1 MAMKYIFRLRRGWKD
16 DSANR
21 DDWADYEKTD
31 GHIVPLQGELVL
43 EYDNGIPRL
52 KIGDGVSEFSALPYM
67 SVDSFILP
75 RPISVTLY
83 ADKWEKATDDRYY
96 QIVDVANAVITP
108 NSKVDLQPSSEQLC
122 IFHDKDLAFVT
133 ENKDGVVS
141 VYCVGQVPTK
151 EYTIQATVTEV
162 AADVDE
168 VIGDTTATPNPRP
181 DWNQTDSSKANYIEN
196 KPENLATTE
205 YVDEKVEAIGG
216 VQSDWNQE
224 DATQMDYIKNKPTI
238 PEQMTCAILH
248 GVPTT
253 STEGTVGT
261 LGMDV
266 DSATY
271 DVYKCVKAE
280 NGIYTWEPAIIIY
293 KVFTRYSAN
302 AEGIDFTETW
312 SSGQRYI
319 GFASAVTAPTDAAA
333 YTWSMFIAESEPTT
347 PTALTISGVYR
358 INDDVLGNGFSG
370 SFDES
375 IEFISG
381 GVTYTQMKYDSQE
394 GILYYINSDSNTEVW
409 SQGSTQVD
417 TFQEVQFVGEQEV
430 TSTFYEIFTAGAT
443 KQVAISGRWKLNLEL
458 THADFDQTVNFNC
471 NVEGSGEMPYT
482 GIYGEEY
489 DGIFYL
495 NFEPDD
501 YNPVYN
507 SDNSDSP
514 WNYFEQL
521 QLDFGETEQ
530 YVSPEFL
537 AWMEANAVKSTSG
550 DESDVTETTIS
561 GTWVFNNDLDISD
574 TINQTVNFTCNI
586 DGTTKTCS
594 NIGISNLGVDEPC
607 PEMYYND
614 SESAYL
620 VYSKGWSYE
629 DAKTVNFGTE
639 AQVVSPE
646 FLAWMEANAANTAT
660 RVTYKFKDDDT
671 ELLDFLAQ
679 TSLETFEVD
688 FISNGNSYSYV
699 VASGEQ
705 SMYYTNNSSDYNTS
719 DDGLEVYTESGWIDE
734 AYKTIILANEATV
747 SERFLTYLKK
757 MADKVE

>member
-181 DWNQTDSSKANYIEN
+181 DWNQTDSSKA
-196 KPENLATTE
+196 
-205 YVDEKVEAIGG
+205 
-216 VQSDWNQE
+216 
-224 DATQMDYIKNKPTI
+224 DYIKNKPTI

-302 AEGIDFTETW
+302 ADGTDFTETW

-347 PTALTISGVYR
+347 PTASTISGAYR
-358 INDDVLGNGFSG
+358 LTDDMVWNGFSG

-375 IEFISG
+375 VEFISG
-381 GVTYTQMKYDSQE
+381 GVTYTRMKYDSLD
-394 GILYYINSDSNTEVW
+394 GDLSYINDDV
-409 SQGSTQVD
+409 STQVWYQGTSMDDTAD
-417 TFQEVQFVGEQEV
+417 TFREVQFVGEQEV
-430 TSTFYEIFTAGAT
+430 TSAFYEIFTAGAT
-443 KQVAISGRWKLNLEL
+443 KQDSG
-458 THADFDQTVNFNC
+458 TTT
-471 NVEGSGEMPYT
+471 P
-482 GIYGEEY
+482 
-489 DGIFYL
+489 
-495 NFEPDD
+495 
-501 YNPVYN
+501 
-507 SDNSDSP
+507 
-514 WNYFEQL
+514 
-521 QLDFGETEQ
+521 
-530 YVSPEFL
+530 
-537 AWMEANAVKSTSG
+537 
-550 DESDVTETTIS
+550 TIS
-561 GTWVFNNDLDISD
+561 GTWVFNNNLDISD

-620 VYSKGWSYE
+620 VYSKGWSSE

-646 FLAWMEANAANTAT
+646 FLAWMEANAAT
-660 RVTYKFKDDDT
+660 RVTYKFKDDDA

-705 SMYYTNNSSDYNTS
+705 SMYYTNNPSDYNTS